1 MPLKI
6 TGVNASVPIN
16 STPDGAMFDRSHAS
30 KLFVGGN
37 YALSPKYSFLY
48 HVRFEIDDNL
58 SIIKDTQ
65 KLRETGMLVKAVN
78 LPKFTV
84 ENKVL
89 NSYNRPNIVQ
99 TKVKYDSVTVT
110 FHDDSSDVVLNF
122 WRDYYG
128 YYYRDSD
135 YYPNSDGNPELY
147 QFEYKYA
154 SNPFLDDK
162 TWGYTL
168 RGQNAARRYF
178 IKNMRI
184 YSLHQGQ
191 FTEYMLINP
200 TITGFQ
206 HGQHSASEG
215 GNTMEH
221 TMTLS
226 YESVMYFTG
235 GVTESTVPGM
245 LDLHYDKRPSSISPR
260 ATNVTR
266 GTATGGDGVIGALN
280 GTNAK
285 RPRPFGARSVLGP
298 GGILETSDAIAGD
311 LKSGNFGGAFVK
323 GLKSYQNNKGANL
336 KGMLMTD
343 ISKAVL
349 KGILTNQNPFSD
361 VQVPFLSSIKD
372 GLEEAAA
379 KKKMNKE
386 AQGWKS
392 YYGTSGTGGKDQ
404 AAAETKAYTGNYSY
418 GPPDGNTNNV
428 QGVNGGP
435 AGVFSQPGPN
445 NNVSSNGNDV
455 STDGSTTQ
463 TAPRPYIETSS
474 TGARQEDNRPA
485 ADTGNTTETYT
496 PAGDNGYRIPA
507 GAPGMPKDTSSDV
520 TSEQPAIQ
528 TEATAP
534 RGQAASSYAGNHL
547 TNMNNTQSDPDP
559 NASESTTNQVNSNPL
574 GVTGGPSRVF
584 SDPTAGA
591 PQRSQQSAPPR
602 PEDTP
607 A

>member
-1 MPLKI
+1 MPIKT

-16 STPDGAMFDRSHAS
+16 SAPDGAMFDRSHAS

-48 HVRFEIDDNL
+48 HVRFELDDTL
-58 SIIKDTQ
+58 SIVRDSQ
-65 KLRETGMLVKAVN
+65 KLRETGMLVKSVN

-84 ENKVL
+84 ENKTL

-110 FHDDSSDVVLNF
+110 FHDDSADVVLNF

-168 RGQNAARRYF
+168 RGQNASRRYF

-184 YSLHQGQ
+184 YSLHQGE

-206 HGQHSASEG
+206 HGQHTASEG
-215 GNTMEH
+215 GSTLEH

-260 ATNVTR
+260 QTNVTR

-280 GTNAK
+280 GTNAR

-298 GGILETSDAIAGD
+298 GGILETSDAVLGD
-311 LKSGNFGGAFVK
+311 LKSGNLGGAFLK
-323 GLKSYQNNKGANL
+323 GLKSYRNNKNANL
-336 KGMLMTD
+336 KGLLLTD
-343 ISKAVL
+343 VSKAVL

-361 VQVPFLSSIKD
+361 VQVPFLSSVKD
-372 GLEEAAA
+372 GLEQAQS
-379 KKKMNKE
+379 KKKLNKE
-386 AQGWKS
+386 ADGWKS
-392 YYGTSGTGGKDQ
+392 YYGNTGSGGKEQ
-404 AAAETKAYTGNYSY
+404 AAKETSAYTGNYSY
-418 GPPDGNTNNV
+418 GPPNTSSTPV
-428 QGVNGGP
+428 PGTNGGP
-435 AGVFSQPGPN
+435 TSIFSQAGPN

-455 STDGSTTQ
+455 SSSGVTTQ
-463 TAPRPYIETSS
+463 SAPTPYIETSS
-474 TGARQEDNRPA
+474 TGARQDDSRDA
-485 ADTGNTTETYT
+485 RDTGYGTAAN
-496 PAGDNGYRIPA
+496 PAAGDNGFRIPA
-507 GAPGMPKDTSSDV
+507 TAPGMPRDSSNDV
-520 TSEQPAIQ
+520 NSDQPSIQ
-528 TEATAP
+528 TGATAP

-547 TNMNNTQSDPDP
+547 TTMNNPSASDPSPD
-559 NASESTTNQVNSNPL
+559 ASPTTTNQSNPL
-574 GVTGGPSRVF
+574 NIQGGSSRVF
-584 SDPTAGA
+584 SDPTGGN
-591 PQRSQQSAPPR
+591 PQASRSRTPPR